1 MDLVAYPQRS
11 EVWLVSLEP
20 TRQAKLGKS
29 SKTTICATRC
39 GSEIRKTRPCIV
51 ISPDEINKLL
61 RTVIVAP
68 LTSTI
73 KNYPTRVTIVFQTRE
88 SSIALDQIRSVDK
101 SRLLRKLGN
110 LSQEESQ
117 IVSNVLV
124 TMFSQ

>member
-1 MDLVAYPQRS
+1 MVAYPQRD

-20 TRQAKLGKS
+20 T
-29 SKTTICATRC
+29 I

-61 RTVIVAP
+61 KTVIVAP

-110 LSQEESQ
+110 LSPNDSET
-117 IVSNVLV
+117 VSEVLV
-124 TMFSQ
+124 AMFSK

>member
-1 MDLVAYPQRS
+1 MVAYPQRD

-20 TRQAKLGKS
+20 T
-29 SKTTICATRC
+29 I
-39 GSEIRKTRPCIV
+39 GSEIKKTRPCIV

-61 RTVIVAP
+61 KTVIVAP

-110 LSQEESQ
+110 LSPNDSET
-117 IVSNVLV
+117 VSEVLV
-124 TMFSQ
+124 AMFSK

>member
-1 MDLVAYPQRS
+1 MVSYPQRG

-20 TRQAKLGKS
+20 T
-29 SKTTICATRC
+29 I
-39 GSEIRKTRPCIV
+39 GSEIRKTRPCII
-51 ISPDEINKLL
+51 ISPNEINKLL

-68 LTSTI
+68 LTSII
-73 KNYPTRVTIVFQTRE
+73 KSYPTRVIVVFQNRE

-101 SRLLRKLGN
+101 SRLLRRFGN

>member
-1 MDLVAYPQRS
+1 MVSYPRRG

-20 TRQAKLGKS
+20 T
-29 SKTTICATRC
+29 I
-39 GSEIRKTRPCIV
+39 GSEIRKTRPCVV
-51 ISPDEINKLL
+51 ISPNEINKLL

-73 KNYPTRVTIVFQTRE
+73 KSYPTRVIVVFQNRE
-88 SSIALDQIRSVDK
+88 SSIALDQIRSIDK
-101 SRLLRKLGN
+101 SRLLRRFGN
-110 LSQEESQ
+110 LSQEETQ

>member
-1 MDLVAYPQRS
+1 MDLVGYPQRD

-20 TRQAKLGKS
+20 TV
-29 SKTTICATRC
+29 
-39 GSEIRKTRPCIV
+39 GSEIQKTRPCIV

-110 LSQEESQ
+110 LSKEDSEAISS
-117 IVSNVLV
+117 ILIA
-124 TMFSQ
+124 MFAQ

>member
-1 MDLVAYPQRS
+1 MDLVLKDTASHIAFPRRS

-20 TRQAKLGKS
+20 T
-29 SKTTICATRC
+29 I
-39 GSEIRKTRPCIV
+39 GSEIQKTRPCVV

-110 LSQEESQ
+110 LSQQESK
-117 IVSNVLV
+117 IISHVLV

>member
-1 MDLVAYPQRS
+1 MVAYPQRD

-20 TRQAKLGKS
+20 T
-29 SKTTICATRC
+29 I

-61 RTVIVAP
+61 KTVIVAP
-68 LTSTI
+68 LTSTL

-110 LSQEESQ
+110 LSQDDSEK
-117 IVSNVLV
+117 VSDVLV
-124 TMFSQ
+124 SMFSK

>member
-1 MDLVAYPQRS
+1 MDLVAYPQRD
-11 EVWLVSLEP
+11 EAWLVSLEP
-20 TRQAKLGKS
+20 T
-29 SKTTICATRC
+29 I

-61 RTVIVAP
+61 RTVIAAP

-73 KNYPTRVTIVFQTRE
+73 KNYPTRISIVFQARE

-110 LSQEESQ
+110 LSKEEGET
-117 IVSNVLV
+117 VSDVLV
-124 TMFSQ
+124 TMFSK